1 MKFYTVIDNGS
12 GYLAIMPHP
21 SSGKA
26 LHSDIEYLAK
36 SGIDTVIS
44 LLTDIEEKELNLSN
58 EKAVVVKHGM
68 DFRSFSILDK
78 RVPHDLPAFCE
89 LASDILHLMEKEHR
103 VIVHCWAGIGRSGLL
118 ASAVLVL
125 MGHDPKTVFDLVTT
139 ARGKPIPETQEQTSW
154 FVYKVL
160 PYLSNL
166 IR

>member
-1 MKFYTVIDNGS
+1 
-12 GYLAIMPHP
+12 MPHP
-21 SSGKA
+21 SSGKT
-26 LHSDIEYLAK
+26 LYSDIEYLAK

-44 LLTDIEEKELNLSN
+44 LLTDIEEKELSLSN
-58 EKAVVVKHGM
+58 EKAVVVMHSM
-68 DFRSFSILDK
+68 DFRSFPFLDK

-89 LASDILHLMEKEHR
+89 LASDISHLVEQKHR

-125 MGHDPKTVFDLVTT
+125 MGHDPKTVFDLVTKV
-139 ARGKPIPETQEQTSW
+139 RGKSVPETQEQFSW
-154 FVYKVL
+154 FVHKVL